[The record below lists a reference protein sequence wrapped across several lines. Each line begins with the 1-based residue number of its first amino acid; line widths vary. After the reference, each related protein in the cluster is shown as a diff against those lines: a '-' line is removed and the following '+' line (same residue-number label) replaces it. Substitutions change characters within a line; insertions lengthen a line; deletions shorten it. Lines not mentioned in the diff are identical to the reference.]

1 MPKPTQE
8 SGCHPCITQKV
19 SRVYPHDFG
28 YVGAWIMGRTRGPAS
43 VVGQACRGEA
53 AVNAE
58 ARLLD
63 LRIPGRSRRDRM
75 GSGSHDAVARG
86 GETTAAVRG
95 HWLQTGGGLPRWDS
109 EDAGRARG
117 DRGVG
122 AVLVARGTLVMSW
135 SDSVRC
141 PCLLRIWSVPTIH
154 PFVSILTMVFLRCV
168 LRYAPVFPCIA
179 TGAHGR
185 AFGPSACQRECVEVE
200 RQCRVTQV
208 AGRCPCWTDGECGA
222 LRAECALQR

>member
-28 YVGAWIMGRTRGPAS
+28 YVGAWIMGRTRVPAS

-95 HWLQTGGGLPRWDS
+95 HWLQTGGGLPRRDS
-109 EDAGRARG
+109 EDAGARG

-122 AVLVARGTLVMSW
+122 PVPVATGAKVISW

-141 PCLLRIWSVPTIH
+141 PCLLRIRSVPTIYS
-154 PFVSILTMVFLRCV
+154 FVSN
-168 LRYAPVFPCIA
+168 
-179 TGAHGR
+179 
-185 AFGPSACQRECVEVE
+185 
-200 RQCRVTQV
+200 
-208 AGRCPCWTDGECGA
+208 
-222 LRAECALQR
+222 